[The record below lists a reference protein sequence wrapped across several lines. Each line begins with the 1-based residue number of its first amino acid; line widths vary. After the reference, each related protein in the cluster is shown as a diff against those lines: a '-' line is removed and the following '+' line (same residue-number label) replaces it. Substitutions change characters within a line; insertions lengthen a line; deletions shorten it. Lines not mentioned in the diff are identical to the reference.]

1 MLLSFLVSRG
11 HSFQMDRPSDVKLS
25 RLSDEDLCSKQS
37 KSVHASEAEPSK
49 YVDGGKN
56 KYARQIVYLVGSKL
70 QL

>member
-1 MLLSFLVSRG
+1 
-11 HSFQMDRPSDVKLS
+11 MDRPSDVKLS
-25 RLSDEDLCSKQS
+25 RLSDEDLRSKQS
-37 KSVHASEAEPSK
+37 KSVRASEAEPSK